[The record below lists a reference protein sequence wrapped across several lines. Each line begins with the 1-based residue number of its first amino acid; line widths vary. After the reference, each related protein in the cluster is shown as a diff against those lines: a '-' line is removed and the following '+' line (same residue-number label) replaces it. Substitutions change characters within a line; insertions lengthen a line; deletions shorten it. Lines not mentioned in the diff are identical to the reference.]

1 MGNESSS
8 PSQLKDIFKSSKYS
22 LNDSGK
28 VVGLK
33 DGKLGVFSDYIINI
47 YEQINYKEI
56 DQIKTKEKIEKI
68 INIIELDNNDLILY
82 CQENNGTKF
91 PDDIIKIYKLNNG
104 KYEYVQTITDDGND
118 YEEIKF
124 RLYCRICNTIYN
136 INDILKISDNRFITL
151 SSLGFKIY
159 SYSNEDSKYSYILKY
174 QDNDYKS
181 IERICVLNNNELII
195 FARDFQTAGL
205 MAFFTSEFDKVL
217 VDKFDIRN
225 KTAKRIW
232 YKKFEYASLDVSN
245 CVILK
250 KKFLVVRIN
259 EEFYIFDIIK
269 GKKLMIYLPVRN
281 KNNLGDLYSW
291 KTESDDV
298 FLSIKNDMINLIQ
311 FNETWNSL
319 KVIESY
325 RFNYI
330 NKIENLNHFYS
341 CSSEDTEIKSIDI
354 Y

>member
-8 PSQLKDIFKSSKYS
+8 STQLKNIFKSSKFS

-28 VVGLK
+28 VVGLE

-47 YEQINYKEI
+47 YDQINYKEI

-68 INIIELDNNDLILY
+68 TNIIELDNNDLVLY
-82 CQENNGTKF
+82 CQENNGTNY
-91 PDDIIKIYKLNNG
+91 PDDIIKIYKLKNG
-104 KYEYVQTITDDGND
+104 KYEYIQTITDDKND
-118 YEEIKF
+118 YKRIKF
-124 RLYCRICNTIYN
+124 RINCRICNTSYH

-159 SYSNEDSKYSYILKY
+159 SYSNEESKYSYILIY

-205 MAFFTSEFDKVL
+205 MALFSSEYDKVL

-232 YKKFEYASLDVSN
+232 YKKFEYGSLDVSN

-250 KKFLVVRIN
+250 KKYLVVRIN
-259 EEFYIFDIIK
+259 EEFYIFDILK
-269 GKKLMIYLPVRN
+269 GKKLMIYLPVRS
-281 KNNLGDLYSW
+281 NNNFGDLYSW
-291 KTESDDV
+291 KSESDDI
-298 FLSIKNDMINLIQ
+298 FLSIKNDKINLIQ
-311 FNETWNSL
+311 FNDTWNSL

-325 RFNYI
+325 NFNYI
-330 NKIENLNHFYS
+330 NKIENLNHFYF
-341 CSSEDTEIKSIDI
+341 CRNEDKEIKSIDI

>member
-8 PSQLKDIFKSSKYS
+8 STQLKNIFKSSKYS
-22 LNDSGK
+22 LNDSDK
-28 VVGLK
+28 VVGLE

-47 YEQINYKEI
+47 YDQINYKEI

-68 INIIELDNNDLILY
+68 TNIIELDNNDLVLY
-82 CQENNGTKF
+82 CQENNGTNY
-91 PDDIIKIYKLNNG
+91 PDDIIKIYKLKNG
-104 KYEYVQTITDDGND
+104 KYEYIQTITDDKND
-118 YEEIKF
+118 YKRIKF
-124 RLYCRICNTIYN
+124 RINCRICNTSYH

-159 SYSNEDSKYSYILKY
+159 SYSNEESKYSYILIY

-205 MAFFTSEFDKVL
+205 MALFSSEYDKVL

-232 YKKFEYASLDVSN
+232 YKKFEYGSLDVSN

-250 KKFLVVRIN
+250 KKYLVVRIN
-259 EEFYIFDIIK
+259 EEFYIFDILK
-269 GKKLMIYLPVRN
+269 GKKLMIYLPVRS
-281 KNNLGDLYSW
+281 NNNFGDLYSW
-291 KTESDDV
+291 KSESDDI
-298 FLSIKNDMINLIQ
+298 FLSIKNDKINLIQ
-311 FNETWNSL
+311 FNDTWNSL

-325 RFNYI
+325 NFNYI
-330 NKIENLNHFYS
+330 NKIENLNHFYF
-341 CSSEDTEIKSIDI
+341 CRNEDKEIKSIDI